1 MEKGIMKKT
10 WTVFLWL
17 ACVLFITAASINCAE
32 NGTVVVPSGDT
43 QAAVAADSDQYV
55 IGPEDVL
62 AINVWK
68 EESIT
73 KTVPVRIDGKI
84 SLPLVNDI
92 QAAGLTPL
100 QLKEALTEK
109 LKSFVENP
117 TVTVTVMEANSFK
130 VYVSGKVQKPGVYLI
145 RSKIT
150 LVKLIILAGGF
161 TEWADQED
169 ILVITKVNG
178 VEKKITVDYKEIIEG
193 EGSDIEINR
202 GDMVIVP

>member
-1 MEKGIMKKT
+1 METKD
-10 WTVFLWL
+10 VFK
-17 ACVLFITAASINCAE
+17 
-32 NGTVVVPSGDT
+32 NGKV
-43 QAAVAADSDQYV
+43 Y
-55 IGPEDVL
+55 
-62 AINVWK
+62 VWK

-117 TVTVTVMEANSFK
+117 TVTVTVLEANSFK
-130 VYVSGKVQKPGVYLI
+130 VYVSGEVNKPGVYLI
-145 RSKIT
+145 RSEIT

-161 TEWADQED
+161 TEWADQEE
-169 ILVITKVNG
+169 ILIITK
-178 VEKKITVDYKEIIEG
+178 EKGAEKRITVDYKEILEG
-193 EGSDIEINR
+193 DEPDIVINR
-202 GDMVIVP
+202 GDTVIVP